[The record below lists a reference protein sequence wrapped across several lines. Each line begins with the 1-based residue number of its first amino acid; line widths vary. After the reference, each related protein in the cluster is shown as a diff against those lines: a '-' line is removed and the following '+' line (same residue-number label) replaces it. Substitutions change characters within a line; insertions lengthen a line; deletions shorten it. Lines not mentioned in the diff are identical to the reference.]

1 MIHQE
6 QDGKIL
12 FEEFLQE
19 KTFLSNLA
27 PKTLRF
33 YRQSFKAFALTFPLT
48 QNRLNSTV
56 VRLRERGMSPS
67 GLNCYARGI
76 NVFWLGFLRADT

>member
-6 QDGKIL
+6 QDSRIL

-27 PKTLRF
+27 PKRSLFIGRVS
-33 YRQSFKAFALTFPLT
+33 R
-48 QNRLNSTV
+48 RL
-56 VRLRERGMSPS
+56 LSPF
-67 GLNCYARGI
+67 R
-76 NVFWLGFLRADT
+76 